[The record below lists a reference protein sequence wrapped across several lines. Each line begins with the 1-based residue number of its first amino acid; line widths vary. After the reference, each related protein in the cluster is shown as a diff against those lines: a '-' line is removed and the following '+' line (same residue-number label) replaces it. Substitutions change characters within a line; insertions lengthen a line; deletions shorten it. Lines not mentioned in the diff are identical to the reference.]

1 MAVLSTTPTS
11 RRGYLSQAELQQYAD
26 ITITDT
32 AEADDRI
39 NQAEEMI
46 DAYVGFQDKA
56 LREEITGRC
65 VSVGGSNFLYLDRDQ
80 LNVYQ
85 NDYFKL
91 CEVEILGGTG
101 EGQRRKITTS
111 DYASGK
117 ITVDS
122 NWVTTPD
129 TTSFFRIYQLGKF
142 PTIQDLKYY
151 TDSTPYQ
158 YYKQIPEAVKR
169 AVAAQIEFVINM
181 GDAYF
186 SSDKTIKQSEHL
198 STYSYTL
205 AEGQRGINRL
215 IAPKA
220 KLLLTQVRNRV
231 GAIA

>member
-1 MAVLSTTPTS
+1 MSISSTKPTS
-11 RRGYLSQAELQQYAD
+11 RRAYLSQDELEQFAD
-26 ITITDT
+26 ISITDT
-32 AEADDRI
+32 TEADDRI

-46 DAYVGFQDKA
+46 DAYVGFQEKW
-56 LREEITGRC
+56 LKNEISGRC
-65 VSVGGSNFLYLDRDQ
+65 GSAGGSNFLYLDNDQ
-80 LNVYQ
+80 KNVYQ

-101 EGQRRKITTS
+101 EGQRRKITAS

-122 NWVTTPD
+122 NWTVNPD
-129 TTSFFRIYQLGKF
+129 TTSFYRIYQLGKF
-142 PTIQDLKYY
+142 PRIQDVKYY
-151 TDSTPYQ
+151 ADSTPYQ

-169 AVAAQIEFVINM
+169 AVAAQIEFIIKM
-181 GDAYF
+181 GDDYF
-186 SSDKTIKQSEHL
+186 SSDKTLKQSEHI

-205 AEGQRGINRL
+205 AEGQKGINRL

-231 GAIA
+231 GVIA